1 MSKQWVIDAIE
12 QHQVFAI
19 IRGVSPADAVPTVQA
34 LIEGGITLL
43 EVTFDRKGNNASTLE
58 TLRTIRDAFRGK
70 VVLGAGTVT
79 SVEQVQQAH
88 ESGAVFIVS
97 PDCQKDVITETNRLG
112 MVSLP
117 GAMTATEAVQ
127 ASNAGADFIKLF
139 PGGLL
144 GPDYVSALCA
154 PLSDL
159 KFVVVGG
166 VNADNLD
173 AFAKAGAVGFGIGSN
188 LVNKNLVAQQDFDA
202 ITTRARE
209 FVMAVNNIRKDL

>member
-1 MSKQWVIDAIE
+1 MSKQRVIGAIE

-19 IRGVSPADAVPTVQA
+19 IRGVSPEAAVSTVRA
-34 LIEGGITLL
+34 LLEGGIKLL
-43 EVTFDRKGNNASTLE
+43 EVTFDRRGNDEATLE
-58 TLRTIRDAFRGK
+58 TLRTIRDTFGEK

-79 SVEQVQQAH
+79 SVMQVQQAC
-88 ESGAVFIVS
+88 ESGATFIVS
-97 PDCQKDVITETNRLG
+97 PDCQPEVIRETSRLG

-127 ASNAGADFIKLF
+127 ANGAGADFIKLF

-144 GPDYVSALCA
+144 GPEYVSALCA

-166 VNADNLD
+166 VNADNLEH
-173 AFAKAGAVGFGIGSN
+173 FAKAGAIGFGIGSN
-188 LVNKNLVAQQDFDA
+188 LVNKTLVEQENFDA
-202 ITTRARE
+202 ITANARQ
-209 FVMAVNNIRKDL
+209 FVAAANNIRKAL